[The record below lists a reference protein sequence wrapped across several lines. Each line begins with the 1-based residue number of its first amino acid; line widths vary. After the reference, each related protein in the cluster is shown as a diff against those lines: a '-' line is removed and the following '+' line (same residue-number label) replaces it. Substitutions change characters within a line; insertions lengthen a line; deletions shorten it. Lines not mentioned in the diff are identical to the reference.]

1 MAKIIIVAT
10 VDQHIRHFH
19 LPLIKAL
26 VKEGHEV
33 CIASNGQEVF
43 EGITQK
49 YNLPFQR
56 NPFHF
61 DNIRAYKQL
70 KEIIDNESFDVI
82 HVNTPVGS
90 VVGRLAAR
98 KSRKKGLKIIYTAHG
113 FHFFKGAPKKNWMLF
128 YPIEKLLMRYTDALI
143 TMNNEDFHI
152 AKKMASNNSNV
163 LIKKTNGVGVNLTWK
178 KLSDYELDGLR
189 KQYNLQNS
197 KIITCVA
204 EISDRKNQIEL
215 INAFAK
221 LKNKELIN
229 LKLLLIGDGGL
240 KDSLETLVK
249 DRELSDQ
256 IIFTGYRTNVNGFL
270 QISDVLV
277 SASKQE
283 GLPVNI
289 IEAMTH
295 GLPIV
300 ASRIRGHVDLLS
312 EYPNGELYEL
322 GNLDSLINAIN
333 QSLTKDKKKYELS
346 RYSTEAVTMQVLE
359 VYRFL
364 NETY

>member
-1 MAKIIIVAT
+1 MAKIMIVAT

-26 VKEGHEV
+26 IQRGHEV
-33 CIASNGQEVF
+33 YIASNGKEVF
-43 EGITQK
+43 DGVTQK
-49 YNLPFQR
+49 YHLPFQR

-61 DNIRAYKQL
+61 DNIRAYKNL
-70 KEIIDNESFDVI
+70 KKIIENGNFDVI

-90 VVGRLAAR
+90 VVGRLAAK
-98 KSRKKGLKIIYTAHG
+98 KSRKNGLKVIYTAHG
-113 FHFFKGAPKKNWMLF
+113 FHFFKGAPKKNWVLF
-128 YPIEKLLMRYTDALI
+128 YPVEKFLMRYTDVLI
-143 TMNNEDFHI
+143 TMNSEDFHI
-152 AKKMASNNSNV
+152 ARKMASNNSNV
-163 LIKKTNGVGVNLTWK
+163 LIKKTNGVGVNLSWE
-178 KLSDYELDGLR
+178 KLSDYEIEGLK
-189 KQYNLQNS
+189 KQYKLQNS

-204 EISDRKNQIEL
+204 EISNRKNQIEL

-221 LKNKELIN
+221 IKNKELIN

-240 KDSLETLVK
+240 KDSLETLVN
-249 DRELSDQ
+249 DMDLSGQ
-256 IIFTGYRTNVNGFL
+256 IIFTGYRPDVNGFL

-277 SASKQE
+277 SSSKQE

-289 IEAMTH
+289 IEAMIH

-312 EYPNGELYEL
+312 EYSNGELYEL

-333 QSLTKDKKKYELS
+333 QSLMKDKKKYDLS
-346 RYSTEAVTMQVLE
+346 KYSTEAVTMQILE
-359 VYRFL
+359 VYSFL
-364 NETY
+364 NETN